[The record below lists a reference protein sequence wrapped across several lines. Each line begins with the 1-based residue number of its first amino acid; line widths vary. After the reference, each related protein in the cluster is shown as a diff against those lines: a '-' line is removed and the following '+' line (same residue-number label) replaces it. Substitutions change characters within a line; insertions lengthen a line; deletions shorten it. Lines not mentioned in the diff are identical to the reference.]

1 MASSKD
7 KATLKKINRL
17 LAHFAG
23 RSARYAGVRLPLK
36 SLADLSLLP
45 VSCRE
50 DLVAFAKKAPL
61 QDVFHVTATSGT
73 TRTRLVIARSA
84 QAHATH
90 IRRLG
95 KIYRSAGITPRD
107 LCLNICSYSL
117 NSGGTLM
124 EQGYR
129 AAGAGVI
136 PLGELNTAE
145 KVAEA
150 VDIIKALRPTV
161 VNSYTNQLFPLFAAL
176 GKKHSIRRCVV
187 NGEPLFPSFKAQIER
202 MSGARIHDHYGAMEV
217 SGFAVAQKP
226 DDEYMRVFDDGL
238 YLEVLSDNGTTAP
251 YGRGALLVT
260 DTENTC
266 MPFIR
271 YRLGDIVELVWRG
284 GCAWIKVLGRGGDS
298 LLISGVVCA
307 AGDVT
312 RVFQEA
318 VGHPE
323 FFLLIEKDP
332 VTYKDRIVLNVAAG
346 RGACAGIPARLRQS
360 SDLAGLTQV
369 REHVGEVPRTS
380 NGKFRHIIDMR
391 PKLAKV

>member
-1 MASSKD
+1 MASSAD
-7 KATLKKINRL
+7 KLVLKKINRL
-17 LAHFAG
+17 LSHFAG
-23 RSARYAGVRLPLK
+23 KSARYAGVRLPLK
-36 SLADLSLLP
+36 NLSDLSQLP
-45 VSCRE
+45 VSRRE
-50 DLVAFAKKAPL
+50 DLVAFVQRTSIKNI
-61 QDVFHVTATSGT
+61 FHVTATSGT
-73 TRTRLVIARSA
+73 TRTRLLIARSE

-95 KIYRSAGITPRD
+95 KIYTSAGITPHD

-136 PLGELNTAE
+136 PLGEISTAA

-150 VDIIKALRPTV
+150 VTLVQTLRPTV

-176 GKKHSIRRCVV
+176 GKKHSIRRCIV

-202 MSGARIHDHYGAMEV
+202 MSGARIHDHYGAMEI
-217 SGFAVAQKP
+217 SGFAIAQKP

-238 YLEVLSDNGTTAP
+238 FLEVLRDDGVAAAC
-251 YGRGALLVT
+251 GRGALLVT
-260 DTENTC
+260 DMENTC

-271 YRLGDIVELVWRG
+271 YRLGDTVELIRRG
-284 GCAWIKVLGRGGDS
+284 GSAWIKVLGRVEDS
-298 LLISGVVCA
+298 LLISGVVHA
-307 AGDVT
+307 AADIT

-323 FFLLIEKDP
+323 FFLVIEKDP
-332 VTYKDRIVLNVAAG
+332 VTYKDMIVLNVGAA
-346 RGACAGIPARLRQS
+346 RGAHAGISARLRQS
-360 SDLAGLTQV
+360 SDLAGSTQV
-369 REHVGEVPRTS
+369 REHAGEVPRAS
-380 NGKFRHIIDMR
+380 NGKFRHIIDTR
-391 PKLAKV
+391 TKLAKV